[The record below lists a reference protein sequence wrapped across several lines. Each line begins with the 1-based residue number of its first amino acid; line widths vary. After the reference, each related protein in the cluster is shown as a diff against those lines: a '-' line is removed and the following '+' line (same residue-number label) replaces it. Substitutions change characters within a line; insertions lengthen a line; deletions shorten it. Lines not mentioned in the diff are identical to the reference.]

1 MLSSFA
7 QKIILMKSMPGDV
20 GFILDHKCVVP
31 ENIPTPPPTQR
42 VTGNFGLSPPPLL
55 KIPV

>member
-1 MLSSFA
+1 
-7 QKIILMKSMPGDV
+7 MPGDV

-31 ENIPTPPPTQR
+31 ENIHTPPPPPTQR
-42 VTGNFGLSPPPLL
+42 VNFGLSPPPLL